1 MYNLSNLTI
10 IIVTFLTNRETLS
23 DCLNSID
30 KSVKVIIVE
39 NSIKFRDRHFFL
51 NKFKN
56 LKIYCSGKNLG
67 YGGGNNFG
75 LEKVKTDFAL
85 ILNPDTI
92 LDQYFFK
99 NLKPLLNNKSFSV
112 IGCELIDN
120 KNYMTGG
127 FFDESRNQAFKNDFF
142 NTKRTNLTKV
152 DWVTGS
158 SMLLNLKRIKTKKI
172 FDENFFLFFEEFDLC
187 KRTLI
192 NRNLIYSSNKLIVK
206 HLGFKGSFASD
217 AKYEIQALKLKSW
230 HYMWSQFYFN
240 KKYEGIFISYIK
252 GFASLVKNSLKI
264 LLNLIT
270 NNKLETIKYKYRFLG
285 LLNSMLTKKSS
296 FRINF

>member
-1 MYNLSNLTI
+1 MDNKLSDLTI
-10 IIVTFLTNRETLS
+10 IIVTFRTNISILK
-23 DCLNSID
+23 DCLSSID
-30 KSVKVIIVE
+30 PSVKVLIVE
-39 NSIKFRDRHFFL
+39 NSESFI
-51 NKFKN
+51 NSEEITKN
-56 LKIYCSGKNLG
+56 FNNVNILCTGSNLG
-67 YGGGNNFG
+67 MGGGNNFG
-75 LEKVKTDFAL
+75 LENVKTNFSL
-85 ILNPDTI
+85 ILNPDI
-92 LDQYFFK
+92 ICEKNFFQNIIQYLNDDFEYSIIGSQYLD
-99 NLKPLLNNKSFSV
+99 NSIWKPA
-112 IGCELIDN
+112 
-120 KNYMTGG
+120 G
-127 FFDESRNQAFKNDFF
+127 FFSNKKNRDIKFD
-142 NTKRTNLTKV
+142 KSLTKV
-152 DWVTGS
+152 DWVVGC
-158 SMLLNLKRIKTKKI
+158 SMLINLKKFSNKKI

>member
-1 MYNLSNLTI
+1 MDNKLSDLTI
-10 IIVTFLTNRETLS
+10 IIVTFRTNISILKNCLS
-23 DCLNSID
+23 SID
-30 KSVKVIIVE
+30 PSVKVLIVE
-39 NSIKFRDRHFFL
+39 NSESFI
-51 NKFKN
+51 NSEEITKN
-56 LKIYCSGKNLG
+56 FNNVNILCTGSNLG
-67 YGGGNNFG
+67 MGGGNNFG
-75 LEKVKTDFAL
+75 LEKVKTNFSL
-85 ILNPDTI
+85 ILNPDI
-92 LDQYFFK
+92 ICEKNFFQNIVQYLNDDFEYSIIGSQYLD
-99 NLKPLLNNKSFSV
+99 NSIWKPA
-112 IGCELIDN
+112 
-120 KNYMTGG
+120 G
-127 FFDESRNQAFKNDFF
+127 FFSNKKNRDIKFD
-142 NTKRTNLTKV
+142 KSLTKV
-152 DWVTGS
+152 DWVVGC
-158 SMLLNLKRIKTKKI
+158 SMLINLKKFGNKKI

>member
-1 MYNLSNLTI
+1 MDNKLSDLTI
-10 IIVTFLTNRETLS
+10 IIVTFRTNISILK
-23 DCLNSID
+23 DCLSSID
-30 KSVKVIIVE
+30 PSVKVLIVE
-39 NSIKFRDRHFFL
+39 NSESFI
-51 NKFKN
+51 NSEEITKN
-56 LKIYCSGKNLG
+56 FNNVNILCTGSNLG
-67 YGGGNNFG
+67 MGGGNNFG
-75 LEKVKTDFAL
+75 LEKVKTNFSL
-85 ILNPDTI
+85 ILNPDIICEKNFFQNIIQYLNDDFEYSIIGSQYLDNTI
-92 LDQYFFK
+92 W
-99 NLKPLLNNKSFSV
+99 KPA
-112 IGCELIDN
+112 
-120 KNYMTGG
+120 G
-127 FFDESRNQAFKNDFF
+127 FFSNKKNRDIKFD
-142 NTKRTNLTKV
+142 KSLTKV
-152 DWVTGS
+152 DWVVGC
-158 SMLLNLKRIKTKKI
+158 SMLINLKKFGNKKI

-240 KKYEGIFISYIK
+240 KKYEGFFISYIK

>member
-1 MYNLSNLTI
+1 MDNKLSDLTI
-10 IIVTFLTNRETLS
+10 IIVTFRTNISILK
-23 DCLNSID
+23 DCLSSID
-30 KSVKVIIVE
+30 PSVKVLIVE
-39 NSIKFRDRHFFL
+39 NSESFI
-51 NKFKN
+51 NSEEITKN
-56 LKIYCSGKNLG
+56 FNNVNILCTGSNLG
-67 YGGGNNFG
+67 MGGGNNFG
-75 LEKVKTDFAL
+75 LEKVKTNFSL
-85 ILNPDTI
+85 ILNPDI
-92 LDQYFFK
+92 ICEKNFFQNIIQYLNDDFEYSIIGSQYLD
-99 NLKPLLNNKSFSV
+99 NSIWKPA
-112 IGCELIDN
+112 
-120 KNYMTGG
+120 G
-127 FFDESRNQAFKNDFF
+127 FFSNKKNRDIKFD
-142 NTKRTNLTKV
+142 KSLTKV
-152 DWVTGS
+152 DWVVGC
-158 SMLLNLKRIKTKKI
+158 SMLINLKKFGNKKI

>member
-1 MYNLSNLTI
+1 MDNKLSDLTI
-10 IIVTFLTNRETLS
+10 IIVTFRTNISILK
-23 DCLNSID
+23 DCLSSID
-30 KSVKVIIVE
+30 PSVKVLIVE
-39 NSIKFRDRHFFL
+39 NSESFI
-51 NKFKN
+51 NSEEITKN
-56 LKIYCSGKNLG
+56 FNNVNILCTGSNLG
-67 YGGGNNFG
+67 MGGGNNFG
-75 LEKVKTDFAL
+75 LEKVKTNFSL
-85 ILNPDTI
+85 ILNPDI
-92 LDQYFFK
+92 ICEKNFFQNIVQYLNDDFEYSIIGSQYLD
-99 NLKPLLNNKSFSV
+99 NSIWKPA
-112 IGCELIDN
+112 
-120 KNYMTGG
+120 G
-127 FFDESRNQAFKNDFF
+127 FFSNKKNRDIKFD
-142 NTKRTNLTKV
+142 KSLTKV
-152 DWVTGS
+152 DWVVGC
-158 SMLLNLKRIKTKKI
+158 SMLINLKKFGNKKI

>member
-1 MYNLSNLTI
+1 MDNKLSDLTI
-10 IIVTFLTNRETLS
+10 IIVTFRTNISILK
-23 DCLNSID
+23 DCLSSID
-30 KSVKVIIVE
+30 PSVKVLIVE
-39 NSIKFRDRHFFL
+39 NSESFI
-51 NKFKN
+51 NSEEITKN
-56 LKIYCSGKNLG
+56 FNNVNILCTGSNLG
-67 YGGGNNFG
+67 MGGGNNFG
-75 LEKVKTDFAL
+75 LEKVKTNFSL
-85 ILNPDTI
+85 ILNPDIICEKNFFQNIIQYLNDDFEYSIIGSQYLDNTI
-92 LDQYFFK
+92 W
-99 NLKPLLNNKSFSV
+99 KPA
-112 IGCELIDN
+112 
-120 KNYMTGG
+120 G
-127 FFDESRNQAFKNDFF
+127 FFSNKKNRDIKFD
-142 NTKRTNLTKV
+142 KSLTKV
-152 DWVTGS
+152 DWVVGC
-158 SMLLNLKRIKTKKI
+158 SMLINLKKFSNKRI

>member
-1 MYNLSNLTI
+1 MDNKLSDLTI
-10 IIVTFLTNRETLS
+10 IIVTFRTNISILK
-23 DCLNSID
+23 DCLSSID
-30 KSVKVIIVE
+30 PSVKVLIVE
-39 NSIKFRDRHFFL
+39 NSESFI
-51 NKFKN
+51 NSEEITKN
-56 LKIYCSGKNLG
+56 FNNVNILCTGSNLG
-67 YGGGNNFG
+67 MGGGNNFG
-75 LEKVKTDFAL
+75 LENVKTNFSL
-85 ILNPDTI
+85 ILNPDI
-92 LDQYFFK
+92 ICEKNFFQNIVQYLNDDFEYSIIGSQYLD
-99 NLKPLLNNKSFSV
+99 NSIWKPA
-112 IGCELIDN
+112 
-120 KNYMTGG
+120 G
-127 FFDESRNQAFKNDFF
+127 FFSNKKNRDIKFD
-142 NTKRTNLTKV
+142 KSLTKV
-152 DWVTGS
+152 DWVVGC
-158 SMLLNLKRIKTKKI
+158 SMLINLKKFGNKKI

-217 AKYEIQALKLKSW
+217 AKYEIQALKLKNW

-270 NNKLETIKYKYRFLG
+270 NNKLETIKYKYRLLG

>member
-1 MYNLSNLTI
+1 MDNKLSDLTI
-10 IIVTFLTNRETLS
+10 IIVTFRTNISILK
-23 DCLNSID
+23 DCLSSID
-30 KSVKVIIVE
+30 PSVKVLIVE
-39 NSIKFRDRHFFL
+39 NSESFI
-51 NKFKN
+51 NSEEITKN
-56 LKIYCSGKNLG
+56 FNNVNILCTGSNLG
-67 YGGGNNFG
+67 MGGGNNFG
-75 LEKVKTDFAL
+75 LENVKTNFSL
-85 ILNPDTI
+85 ILNPDI
-92 LDQYFFK
+92 ICEKNFFQNIIQYLNDDFEYSIIGSQYLD
-99 NLKPLLNNKSFSV
+99 NSIWKPA
-112 IGCELIDN
+112 
-120 KNYMTGG
+120 G
-127 FFDESRNQAFKNDFF
+127 FFSNKKNRDIKFD
-142 NTKRTNLTKV
+142 KSLTKV
-152 DWVTGS
+152 DWVVGC
-158 SMLLNLKRIKTKKI
+158 SMLINLKKFSNKKI

-217 AKYEIQALKLKSW
+217 AKYEIQALKLKNW

-270 NNKLETIKYKYRFLG
+270 NNKLETIKYKYRLLG

>member
-1 MYNLSNLTI
+1 MDNKLSDLTI
-10 IIVTFLTNRETLS
+10 IIVTFRTNISILK
-23 DCLNSID
+23 DCLSSID
-30 KSVKVIIVE
+30 PSVKVLIVE
-39 NSIKFRDRHFFL
+39 NSESFI
-51 NKFKN
+51 NSEEITKN
-56 LKIYCSGKNLG
+56 FNNVNILCTGSNLG
-67 YGGGNNFG
+67 MGGGNNFG
-75 LEKVKTDFAL
+75 LENVKTNFSL
-85 ILNPDTI
+85 ILNPDI
-92 LDQYFFK
+92 ICEKNFFQNIAQYLNDDFEYSIIGSQYLD
-99 NLKPLLNNKSFSV
+99 NSIWKPA
-112 IGCELIDN
+112 
-120 KNYMTGG
+120 G
-127 FFDESRNQAFKNDFF
+127 FFSNKKNRDIKFD
-142 NTKRTNLTKV
+142 KNLTKV
-152 DWVTGS
+152 DWVVGC
-158 SMLLNLKRIKTKKI
+158 SMLINLKKFSNKKI

>member
-1 MYNLSNLTI
+1 MDNKLSDLTI
-10 IIVTFLTNRETLS
+10 IIVTFRTNISILK
-23 DCLNSID
+23 DCLSSID
-30 KSVKVIIVE
+30 PSVKVLIVE
-39 NSIKFRDRHFFL
+39 NSESFI
-51 NKFKN
+51 NSEEITKN
-56 LKIYCSGKNLG
+56 FNNVNILCTGSNLG
-67 YGGGNNFG
+67 MGGGNNFG
-75 LEKVKTDFAL
+75 LEKVKTNFSL
-85 ILNPDTI
+85 ILNPDI
-92 LDQYFFK
+92 ICEKNFFQNIVQYLNDDFEYSIIGSQYLD
-99 NLKPLLNNKSFSV
+99 NSIWKPA
-112 IGCELIDN
+112 
-120 KNYMTGG
+120 G
-127 FFDESRNQAFKNDFF
+127 FFSNKKNRDIKFD
-142 NTKRTNLTKV
+142 KSLTKV
-152 DWVTGS
+152 DWVVGC
-158 SMLLNLKRIKTKKI
+158 SMLINLKKFSNKKI

>member
-1 MYNLSNLTI
+1 MDNKLSDLTI
-10 IIVTFLTNRETLS
+10 IIVTFRTNISILK
-23 DCLNSID
+23 DCLSSID
-30 KSVKVIIVE
+30 PSVKVLIVE
-39 NSIKFRDRHFFL
+39 NSESFI
-51 NKFKN
+51 NSEEITKN
-56 LKIYCSGKNLG
+56 FNNVNILCTGSNLG
-67 YGGGNNFG
+67 MGGGNNFG
-75 LEKVKTDFAL
+75 LENVKTNFSL
-85 ILNPDTI
+85 ILNPDI
-92 LDQYFFK
+92 ICEKNFFQNIVQYLNDDFEYSIIGSQYLD
-99 NLKPLLNNKSFSV
+99 NSIWKPA
-112 IGCELIDN
+112 
-120 KNYMTGG
+120 G
-127 FFDESRNQAFKNDFF
+127 FFSNKKNRDIKFD
-142 NTKRTNLTKV
+142 KSLTKV
-152 DWVTGS
+152 DWVVGC
-158 SMLLNLKRIKTKKI
+158 SMLINLKKFSNKKI

>member
-1 MYNLSNLTI
+1 MDNKLSDLTI
-10 IIVTFLTNRETLS
+10 IIVTFRTNISILK
-23 DCLNSID
+23 DCLSSID
-30 KSVKVIIVE
+30 PSVKVLIVE
-39 NSIKFRDRHFFL
+39 NSESFI
-51 NKFKN
+51 NSEEITKN
-56 LKIYCSGKNLG
+56 FNNVNILCTGSNLG
-67 YGGGNNFG
+67 MGGGNNFG
-75 LEKVKTDFAL
+75 LENVKTNFSL
-85 ILNPDTI
+85 ILNPDI
-92 LDQYFFK
+92 ICEKNFFQNIVQYLNDDFEYSIIGSQYLD
-99 NLKPLLNNKSFSV
+99 NSIWKPA
-112 IGCELIDN
+112 
-120 KNYMTGG
+120 G
-127 FFDESRNQAFKNDFF
+127 FFSNKKNRDIKFD
-142 NTKRTNLTKV
+142 KSLTKV
-152 DWVTGS
+152 DWVVGC
-158 SMLLNLKRIKTKKI
+158 SMLINLKKFGNKKI

-270 NNKLETIKYKYRFLG
+270 NNKLETIKYKYRLLG

>member
-1 MYNLSNLTI
+1 MDNKLSDLTI
-10 IIVTFLTNRETLS
+10 IIVTFRTNISILK
-23 DCLNSID
+23 DCLSSID
-30 KSVKVIIVE
+30 PSVKVLIVE
-39 NSIKFRDRHFFL
+39 NSESFI
-51 NKFKN
+51 NSEEITKN
-56 LKIYCSGKNLG
+56 FNNVNILCTGSNLG
-67 YGGGNNFG
+67 MGGGNNFG
-75 LEKVKTDFAL
+75 LEKVKTNFSL
-85 ILNPDTI
+85 ILNPDI
-92 LDQYFFK
+92 ICEKNFFQNIVQYLNDDFEYSIIGSQYLD
-99 NLKPLLNNKSFSV
+99 NSIWKPA
-112 IGCELIDN
+112 
-120 KNYMTGG
+120 G
-127 FFDESRNQAFKNDFF
+127 FFSNKKNRDIKFD
-142 NTKRTNLTKV
+142 KSLTKV
-152 DWVTGS
+152 DWVVGC
-158 SMLLNLKRIKTKKI
+158 SMLINLKKFGNKKI

-270 NNKLETIKYKYRFLG
+270 NNKLETIKYKYRLLG